1 MPVVL
6 AVAALLV
13 APPALGVLGTSLADV
28 PYIGLATAYVPWYL
42 PWLTVASVVG
52 GVLAMI
58 HWGLR
63 RGRIAA
69 VLAVEHAG
77 ADISLI
83 DTFGLGAPKQAAPD
97 DEATYATFE
106 ESRCG
111 CASTA
116 RDARRRPTPPT
127 SAIFRQRRPSSR
139 ISRA

>member
-1 MPVVL
+1 
-6 AVAALLV
+6 
-13 APPALGVLGTSLADV
+13 
-28 PYIGLATAYVPWYL
+28 
-42 PWLTVASVVG
+42 VASVVG

-63 RGRIAA
+63 RSRIAA

-106 ESRCG
+106 GEPLRLRIYRQGGPGSRAPVLVYVHG
-111 CASTA
+111 WWSASTT
-116 RDARRRPTPPT
+116 RCPPPT
-127 SAIFRQRRPSSR
+127 VICGM
-139 ISRA
+139 